1 MRRRPFSFLLLSDPL
16 VVTALR
22 NLLDINAL
30 RLPKTPPAVVA
41 TSRSRPPH
49 HAKGELFLKGPIP
62 WSWLVAA
69 GDAKGR
75 ALQVAIVLW
84 LEVGM
89 KRSARVRLPHQRLRE
104 MGVDRHA
111 VRRGLAALEAAGLV
125 VVERRN
131 GASPVVTV
139 RPAGPGSEGDAAT
152 G

>member
-1 MRRRPFSFLLLSDPL
+1 M
-16 VVTALR
+16 VTALH
-22 NLLDINAL
+22 NWLDIKAL
-30 RLPKTPPAVVA
+30 RLPKTPMAVVA
-41 TSRSRPPH
+41 RSPSRPPR

-69 GDAKGR
+69 GEATGR

-89 KRSARVRLPHQRLRE
+89 KKSARVRLPHQRLRE

-125 VVERRN
+125 LVERRN
-131 GASPVVTV
+131 GASPFVTI
-139 RPAGPGSEGDAAT
+139 RPAAPRSEGERAA